1 MKPSRG
7 EKRLTWRPPTP
18 DTGRRV
24 PGIPPCPDR
33 EEDVVTI
40 EVFGLPTAV
49 LTHVWST
56 TTDVIGAHL
65 VADAH

>member
-1 MKPSRG
+1 MENDLTRG
-7 EKRLTWRPPTP
+7 PRTP

-24 PGIPPCPDR
+24 PGIVLCPYR
-33 EEDVVTI
+33 EEDVVMT
-40 EVFGLPTAV
+40 EVFGNPTAV

-65 VADAH
+65 FVDAR